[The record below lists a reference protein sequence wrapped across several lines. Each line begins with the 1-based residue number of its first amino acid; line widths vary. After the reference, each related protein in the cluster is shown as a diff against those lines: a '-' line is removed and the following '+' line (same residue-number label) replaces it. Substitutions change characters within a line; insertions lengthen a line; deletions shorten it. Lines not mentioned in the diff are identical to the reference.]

1 MTFSAVLVF
10 LKGLWSN
17 IFFRYFLIGILVVIL
32 ASFLYKHQMKK
43 AYDEGVAYQIS
54 VNQKEQEALK
64 EKYEKMLEDA
74 NQERIG
80 LNEEIEKQKEAYA
93 KLQAERN
100 KKSSEIQDKVNNYAK
115 TIDGSKRCL
124 SSSWMQLYKDSLP
137 E

>member
-1 MTFSAVLVF
+1 MTLSAALVF

-17 IFFRYFLIGILVVIL
+17 VIVRYFIIGILVIIL
-32 ASFLYKHQMKK
+32 ALFLYKHQMKK
-43 AYDEGVAYQIS
+43 SYDEGIAYQIS
-54 VNQKEQEALK
+54 LNQKEQQALK

-74 NQERIG
+74 NKDRIT

-93 KLQAERN
+93 KLQLERN
-100 KKSSEIQDKVNNYAK
+100 KKSNQIQDKVNNYAK
-115 TIDGSKRCL
+115 TSDGSKRCL